1 LQALPRLRGI
11 ERNDDGDGETDTVEL
26 CIIEGDIVEARVTVQ
41 RAGLTIH
48 APSRERL
55 RKVEPRVG
63 PRSTRSRPGRPTS
76 AGTAWHRRSEP
87 PTSAPG
93 VLQLFGGGLAVRGLR
108 GKAASVGIPPRR
120 SATSTSIVASMPGE
134 GVGPGAAGATAAA

>member
-87 PTSAPG
+87 PHLGAWRTSAFRRG
-93 VLQLFGGGLAVRGLR
+93 SRRTWTARKGGFGGHSAEAVGDVDVDRRVDAGRGR
-108 GKAASVGIPPRR
+108 GAGGIGRD
-120 SATSTSIVASMPGE
+120 G
-134 GVGPGAAGATAAA
+134 